1 MTWSADTQ
9 TAGLADSR
17 NVHRALEEL
26 GDVED
31 LDVFFPAARFDG
43 VVQHDHAVGA
53 GRRHDVRARGDRLVG
68 ALQVDALQVD
78 ARALG
83 LLEPHPG
90 SSGSAAEAALS
101 AAPDLDRAGS
111 GHRSDRWEEHT

>member
-53 GRRHDVRARGDRLVG
+53 GRRHDVRARGDRLIG
-68 ALQVDALQVD
+68 ALQVD

-101 AAPDLDRAGS
+101 AAPDLDRA
-111 GHRSDRWEEHT
+111 DRAEEHTSELQSLRHL